1 LSLWGSAEPAR
12 QRVFCRVSALVG
24 GAEPLDLLGAPLD
37 DEAVLDAVALLLA
50 AVELPLPLGISYV
63 LNGWFKF

>member
-1 LSLWGSAEPAR
+1 MFL
-12 QRVFCRVSALVG
+12 ALAG
-24 GAEPLDLLGAPLD
+24 GAEFLDLAGAPPLD
-37 DEAVLDAVALLLA
+37 DEVVLDAVVLLLA

>member
-1 LSLWGSAEPAR
+1 MFL
-12 QRVFCRVSALVG
+12 ALAG
-24 GAEPLDLLGAPLD
+24 GAEPLDLPGAPVA
-37 DEAVLDAVALLLA
+37 DEVVLDAVALLLA

>member
-1 LSLWGSAEPAR
+1 
-12 QRVFCRVSALVG
+12 
-24 GAEPLDLLGAPLD
+24 
-37 DEAVLDAVALLLA
+37 VALLLA